1 MATKATEPESD
12 AEGGDAPAPKKTLG
26 KLRLAIVAAAVLLLA
41 GGGGLGGYFV
51 FFAHKKDE
59 KAAAAAPKPPAF
71 LDLPDVLVN
80 LSGTGERPQFL
91 KAKITLE
98 LPDAATVAQVQPV
111 LPRVMDAF
119 QVFLRQLR
127 PLDLEGAAGTYR
139 LKEELT
145 RRVNAAVA
153 PARINAVLFK
163 EMVVQ

>member
-12 AEGGDAPAPKKTLG
+12 AEGDAAPAPKKPPG
-26 KLRLAIVAAAVLLLA
+26 RLRLIIIAAAVLLLA
-41 GGGGLGGYFV
+41 GGGLGGYFI
-51 FFAHKKDE
+51 FFAHKNNE
-59 KAAAAAPKPPAF
+59 KAVAAAPKPPAF

-80 LSGTGERPQFL
+80 LAATGDRPQFL

-98 LPDAATVAQVQPV
+98 LPDAAAVAAVQPV
-111 LPRVMDAF
+111 LPRVLDAF

-153 PARINAVLFK
+153 PVRVNAVLFK